1 MVGFEDMKKRKMK
14 LLLERKEKAVHI
26 VYSQRL
32 VAQSKDGDKKFEN
45 YRVK

>member
-14 LLLERKEKAVHI
+14 LLERKDKAVHI

-32 VAQSKDGDKKFEN
+32 VAQSKDGDKKFE
-45 YRVK
+45 K